1 MKGTAEGVQAQC
13 NIYSLQTVVRSD
25 EMHARVLQDGEVESF
40 MRLPIAEVA
49 DLVANTDEFK
59 DNCNLVIIDFL
70 IRHGHIVPEQPGYLA
85 LLAGMRQGDCS

>member
-1 MKGTAEGVQAQC
+1 M
-13 NIYSLQTVVRSD
+13 
-25 EMHARVLQDGEVESF
+25 LQDGEVESF